1 MAKRKPISAPDII
14 EHPQPFPTAV
24 KVGNVVFSSAIGGH
38 DPQSHEMP
46 EDIESQVANAFQ
58 TARRIMEEAG
68 GSTDDIGKIVVFMGD
83 RLDRIAQLKPAMYLR
98 SIAGIFMDVSLNPH
112 LASAILS
119 RIRSFNYGYA
129 ERILDASNGK
139 VDIGW

>member
-1 MAKRKPISAPDII
+1 MAKRERISAPDII

-24 KVGNVVFSSAIGGH
+24 KVGNVVFSSALGGH

-68 GSTDDIGKIVVFMGD
+68 GSTSDIGKIVVYMSD
-83 RLDRIAQLKPAMYLR
+83 RENRKFVNPVWTEMFPDEDDRPVRHTVPADLPPGYLIQIEFIAV
-98 SIAGIFMDVSLNPH
+98 I
-112 LASAILS
+112 
-119 RIRSFNYGYA
+119 
-129 ERILDASNGK
+129 
-139 VDIGW
+139 

>member
-1 MAKRKPISAPDII
+1 MAKREPISAPDII

-83 RLDRIAQLKPAMYLR
+83 RETRNFVNPVWLEIFPEEDNRPVRHTVPANLPPGYLIQIEFIAV
-98 SIAGIFMDVSLNPH
+98 I
-112 LASAILS
+112 
-119 RIRSFNYGYA
+119 
-129 ERILDASNGK
+129 
-139 VDIGW
+139 

>member
-1 MAKRKPISAPDII
+1 MAKREPISAPDII

-58 TARRIMEEAG
+58 TARRIMEEGG

-83 RLDRIAQLKPAMYLR
+83 RENRKFVNPVWLEMFPDEDNRPVRHTVPANLPPGYLIQIEFIA
-98 SIAGIFMDVSLNPH
+98 V
-112 LASAILS
+112 
-119 RIRSFNYGYA
+119 
-129 ERILDASNGK
+129 
-139 VDIGW
+139 V

>member
-1 MAKRKPISAPDII
+1 M
-14 EHPQPFPTAV
+14 
-24 KVGNVVFSSAIGGH
+24 VFSSAIGGH

-83 RLDRIAQLKPAMYLR
+83 RENRKFVNPVWLEMFPDEDNRPVRHTVPATLPPGYLIQIEFIAV
-98 SIAGIFMDVSLNPH
+98 I
-112 LASAILS
+112 
-119 RIRSFNYGYA
+119 
-129 ERILDASNGK
+129 
-139 VDIGW
+139 

>member
-1 MAKRKPISAPDII
+1 
-14 EHPQPFPTAV
+14 
-24 KVGNVVFSSAIGGH
+24 
-38 DPQSHEMP
+38 
-46 EDIESQVANAFQ
+46 
-58 TARRIMEEAG
+58 
-68 GSTDDIGKIVVFMGD
+68 MGD

-139 VDIGW
+139 VDIVLTGDDFGSQAGPLVSPQMWTQFLGEGFARFIEIA